1 MKRELVYYGDPILR
15 EKSQP
20 VKDIN
25 EEVLALIQDMIK
37 VMHAAHGVGLAA
49 VQVGV
54 PLRVFICTVYGVD
67 KEGYPLY
74 GAPKV
79 YINPSITILDPTEWS
94 DSEGC
99 LSVPKIY
106 EAVPRP
112 KKIRVEALNE
122 KGEPFVEERE
132 GWMARPILHE
142 NDHLN
147 GVLFFDRVSPHRK
160 QALQAQLKKVKKKH
174 SASSH

>member
-1 MKRELVYYGDPILR
+1 MKRELVYYGNPVLRQKCEPVQEVNKEIL
-15 EKSQP
+15 EL
-20 VKDIN
+20 IN
-25 EEVLALIQDMIK
+25 EMVRIMNSVNGI
-37 VMHAAHGVGLAA
+37 GLAA
-49 VQVGV
+49 CQVGV
-54 PLRVFICTVYGVD
+54 PLRLFICTVYGLD

-79 YINPSITILDPTEWS
+79 YINPIITILDATEWL

-106 EAVPRP
+106 EDVPRP
-112 KKIRVEALNE
+112 TKIKVEALNE
-122 KGEPFVEERE
+122 KGELFSEERE

-147 GVLFFDRVSPHRK
+147 GVLFFDRALPHRK
-160 QALQAQLKKVKKKH
+160 LALQAQLKKLKKKH
-174 SASSH
+174 SA